1 MMSIKKYFLRKFSR
15 QLSKKMLFVFMQH
28 KIQELNDKNK
38 INTAKKYAVALRRF
52 SVFRNS
58 EDIPLAK
65 LTAKELKLYEDH
77 LIGRGVVM
85 NTVSFYMRILRAVYN
100 KAIIEE
106 IIPPGKP
113 FAAVYTGVAKT
124 KKRAIDEKIIRQL
137 QLFRLKPNLA
147 FARDMFLF
155 SFYTRGMSFI
165 DMANLRNDNIIDSII
180 TYKRKKTGQQIF
192 VGLEPCMIEII
203 RRYETMTR
211 GSDYLLPLLYQDGEI
226 IKYETALRNQ
236 NQRLKKISKQ
246 LDLSKNLTT
255 YVSRHTWAT
264 IARSKGIALPIISE
278 GMGHT
283 SEQTTRIYL
292 SSLDQRI
299 IDRANRKIIRKENPG
314 KNTDYYPI

>member
-1 MMSIKKYFLRKFSR
+1 
-15 QLSKKMLFVFMQH
+15 MLFVFMRR

-38 INTAKKYAVALRRF
+38 INTARKYASALQRF
-52 SVFRNS
+52 SVYRNLA
-58 EDIPLAK
+58 DIPLEE
-65 LTAKELKLYEDH
+65 LTTKELKLFEDH
-77 LIGRGVVM
+77 LLRRGVVM

-113 FAAVYTGVAKT
+113 FAAVYTGVART

-137 QLFRLKPNLA
+137 QLFQLKSNLA

-165 DMANLRNDNIIDSII
+165 DMANLRKDSII
-180 TYKRKKTGQQIF
+180 NGVIAYKRKKTGQQIL
-192 VGLEPCMIEII
+192 VGLEPCMAEII
-203 RRYETMTR
+203 KRHEKMTR
-211 GSDYLLPLLYQDGEI
+211 GSDLLLPLLYQNGEA
-226 IKYETALRNQ
+226 IKYEAALRNQ

-246 LDLSKNLTT
+246 LGLSKNLTT

-264 IARSKGIALPIISE
+264 IARSKGISLPIISE

-292 SSLDQRI
+292 SSLDHRV
-299 IDRANRKIIRKENPG
+299 IDRANRKIIRKENLG
-314 KNTDYYPI
+314 KNIDYYAK